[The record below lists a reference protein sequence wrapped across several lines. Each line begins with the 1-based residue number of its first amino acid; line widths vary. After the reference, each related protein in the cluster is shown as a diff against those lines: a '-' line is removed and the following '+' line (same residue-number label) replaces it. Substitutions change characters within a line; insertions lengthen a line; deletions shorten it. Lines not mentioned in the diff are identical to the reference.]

1 MDRINTRPKMLD
13 THTAPHPHP
22 SWQMTNVEHSWM
34 ASCGRGEV
42 SEWRMDPRFTGIDKK
57 KPRTV
62 FSIRP
67 ILFYIY
73 VSSA

>member
-1 MDRINTRPKMLD
+1 
-13 THTAPHPHP
+13 
-22 SWQMTNVEHSWM
+22 
-34 ASCGRGEV
+34 
-42 SEWRMDPRFTGIDKK
+42 MDPRFTGIDKK

-73 VSSA
+73 VSSVKKEKQKREKRIGSFSLSLIRLCFWF